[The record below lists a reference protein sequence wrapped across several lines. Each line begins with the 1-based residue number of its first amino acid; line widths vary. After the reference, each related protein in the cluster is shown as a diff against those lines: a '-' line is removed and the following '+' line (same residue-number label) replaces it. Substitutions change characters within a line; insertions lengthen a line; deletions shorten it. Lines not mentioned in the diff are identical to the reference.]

1 VKQAMPMIAQYDFFK
16 NKYGEELLVDLIA
29 LKDIERYIRSTPIQR
44 LTYFDIT
51 FIVEGT
57 GTFAIDSCEDAI
69 SPNRIFFSSPGQ
81 VRKWNV
87 TDIPDGF
94 ALIFEE
100 EFLCT
105 FFSDAQFVQ
114 SLSFFYAYNTSPV
127 LDLSPSE
134 FGHITTLLHQIKDE
148 LSTFRHT
155 DKHLLRALLYQILVL
170 LNRQYVKVNPLSSKS
185 QTNRYVGPFMQ
196 LVNAQHQQ
204 NRSVEHY
211 AQQLHITAG
220 HLNSLVKECYSV
232 SAKRYILSRS
242 ILEAKR
248 LLLYSNLTIDEIA
261 ANLGY
266 ETTSYFVRAFKE
278 QAGIT
283 PLHFKK
289 Q

>member
-1 VKQAMPMIAQYDFFK
+1 MIAQYDFFK
-16 NKYGEELLVDLIA
+16 NKYGEELLIDLIA
-29 LKDIERYIRSTPIQR
+29 LKDIERYIRNTPIQR

-51 FIVEGT
+51 FIASGC
-57 GTFAIDSCEDAI
+57 GTFAIDRCEDAI
-69 SPNRIFFSSPGQ
+69 VANRIFFSSPGQ

-105 FFSDAQFVQ
+105 FFSDTQFVQ
-114 SLSFFYAYNTSPV
+114 SLSYFYTYNNPPV
-127 LDLSPSE
+127 LDLSQSE
-134 FGHITTLLHQIKDE
+134 FEYITTLLDQVKTE
-148 LSTFRHT
+148 LSSFKNT
-155 DKHLLRALLYQILVL
+155 DKHLLRALLYQILIL
-170 LNRQYVKVNPLSSKS
+170 LNRRYAKANPLSSKS
-185 QTNRYVGPFMQ
+185 KTNRYVGPFMQ

-211 AQQLHITAG
+211 AQQLHITSG
-220 HLNSLVKECYSV
+220 HLNCLVKECYGI
-232 SAKRYILSRS
+232 SAKRYILGRN

-261 ANLGY
+261 ASLGY
-266 ETTSYFVRAFKE
+266 ETTSYFVRAFK
-278 QAGIT
+278 GHTGFT

>member
-1 VKQAMPMIAQYDFFK
+1 MITQYDFFK
-16 NKYGEELLVDLIA
+16 NKYGEELLIDLIA
-29 LKDIERYIRSTPIQR
+29 LKDIERYIRNTPIQR

-51 FIVEGT
+51 FIASGC
-57 GTFAIDSCEDAI
+57 GTFAIDRCEDAI
-69 SPNRIFFSSPGQ
+69 VANRIFFSSPGQ

-105 FFSDAQFVQ
+105 FFSDTQFVQ
-114 SLSFFYAYNTSPV
+114 SLSYFYTYNNPPV
-127 LDLSPSE
+127 LDLSQSE
-134 FGHITTLLHQIKDE
+134 FEYITTLLDQVKTE
-148 LSTFRHT
+148 LSSFKNT
-155 DKHLLRALLYQILVL
+155 DKHLLRALLYQILIL
-170 LNRQYVKVNPLSSKS
+170 LNRRYAKANPLSSKS
-185 QTNRYVGPFMQ
+185 KTNRYVGPFMQ

-211 AQQLHITAG
+211 AQQLHITSG
-220 HLNSLVKECYSV
+220 HLNNLVKECYGI
-232 SAKRYILSRS
+232 SAKRYILGRN

-261 ANLGY
+261 ASLGY
-266 ETTSYFVRAFKE
+266 ETTSYFVQAFK
-278 QAGIT
+278 GHTGFT

>member
-1 VKQAMPMIAQYDFFK
+1 MIAQYDFFK
-16 NKYGEELLVDLIA
+16 NKYGEELLIDLIA
-29 LKDIERYIRSTPIQR
+29 LKDIEHYIRSTPIQR

-51 FIVEGT
+51 FITAGA
-57 GTFAIDSCEDAI
+57 GTFAIDRCEDAI
-69 SPNRIFFSSPGQ
+69 VANRIFFSSPGQ

-105 FFSDAQFVQ
+105 FFSDTQFVQ
-114 SLSFFYAYNTSPV
+114 SLTFFYTYNNQPV
-127 LDLSPSE
+127 LDLSQSE
-134 FGHITTLLHQIKDE
+134 FENITSLLDQVKTE
-148 LSTFRHT
+148 LSTFKHT

-170 LNRQYVKVNPLSSKS
+170 LNRRYAKANPLSSKS
-185 QTNRYVGPFMQ
+185 KTNRYVGPFMQ

-211 AQQLHITAG
+211 AQQLHITSG
-220 HLNSLVKECYSV
+220 HLNNLVKECYGI
-232 SAKRYILSRS
+232 SAKRYILGRN

-248 LLLYSNLTIDEIA
+248 LLLYSSLTIDEIA
-261 ANLGY
+261 ASLGY
-266 ETTSYFVRAFKE
+266 ETTSYFVRAFK
-278 QAGIT
+278 GHTGST

>member
-1 VKQAMPMIAQYDFFK
+1 MIAQYDFFK
-16 NKYGEELLVDLIA
+16 NKYGEELLIDLIA
-29 LKDIERYIRSTPIQR
+29 LKDIERYIRNTPIQR

-51 FIVEGT
+51 FIASGC
-57 GTFAIDSCEDAI
+57 GTFAIDSCEEDIA
-69 SPNRIFFSSPGQ
+69 PNRIFFSSPGQ

-87 TDIPDGF
+87 TDIPDGY

-114 SLSFFYAYNTSPV
+114 SLSFFYTYSNPPV
-127 LDLSPSE
+127 LDLSQSE
-134 FGHITTLLHQIKDE
+134 FEHIAALLHQIKNE
-148 LSTFRHT
+148 LTTFKHT

-170 LNRQYVKVNPLSSKS
+170 LNRHYSKVNPLSSKS
-185 QTNRYVGPFMQ
+185 QSNRYVGPFMQ

-204 NRSVEHY
+204 NRSVDHY
-211 AQQLHITAG
+211 AQLLHITSG
-220 HLNSLVKECYSV
+220 HLNSLVKECCGV
-232 SAKRYILSRS
+232 NAKRYILSRS

-248 LLLYSNLTIDEIA
+248 LLLYSDLTIDEIA

-278 QAGIT
+278 HTGIT

>member
-1 VKQAMPMIAQYDFFK
+1 MITQYDFFK
-16 NKYGEELLVDLIA
+16 NKYGEELLIDLIA
-29 LKDIERYIRSTPIQR
+29 LKDIECYIRNTPIQR

-51 FIVEGT
+51 FIASGC
-57 GTFAIDSCEDAI
+57 GTFAIDRCEDAI
-69 SPNRIFFSSPGQ
+69 VANRIFFSSPGQ

-105 FFSDAQFVQ
+105 FFSDTQFVQ
-114 SLSFFYAYNTSPV
+114 SLSYFYTYNNPPV
-127 LDLSPSE
+127 LDLSQSE
-134 FGHITTLLHQIKDE
+134 FEYITTLLDQVKTE
-148 LSTFRHT
+148 LSSFKNT
-155 DKHLLRALLYQILVL
+155 DKHLLRALLYQILIL
-170 LNRQYVKVNPLSSKS
+170 LNRRYAKANPLSSKS
-185 QTNRYVGPFMQ
+185 KTNRYVGPFMQ

-211 AQQLHITAG
+211 AQQLHITSG
-220 HLNSLVKECYSV
+220 HLNSLVKECCGI
-232 SAKRYILSRS
+232 SAKRYILNRN
-242 ILEAKR
+242 ILESKR

-266 ETTSYFVRAFKE
+266 ETASYFIRAFKE
-278 QAGIT
+278 HTGIT